1 MSMRRCGTCLHAM
14 FCRDWRPGC
23 TRYRAKDRLTYSER
37 LMLYRYDYDKTE
49 RLSKQERGSR
59 RK

>member
-1 MSMRRCGTCLHAM
+1 MSMQRCRTCLHAM
-14 FCRDWRPGC
+14 FCRDRRPGC

-49 RLSKQERGSR
+49 RLSK
-59 RK
+59 K